1 MSSGGVLR
9 KFPYREEGTPPI
21 LRPTLDV
28 RLAHADL
35 EWSFRALVDTGAP
48 VTFFDYAAAEAL
60 CIDLTRSDA
69 RRGRLTILG
78 GDWDAVFEY
87 VDICLVDDRIY
98 QWQAEVAFVTNPSL
112 RMPFQGV
119 LGTEGFL
126 DKFAVTF
133 DKYYDYFVIERPD
146 NYHERRGRHLED
158 DLMRVEDPEWS
169 PPA

>member
-1 MSSGGVLR
+1 MSGEVLR

-28 RLAHADL
+28 RVAYKDL
-35 EWSFRALVDTGAP
+35 EWSFRALIDTGAP
-48 VTFFDYAAAEAL
+48 VTFFDYAAAQAL
-60 CIDLTRSDA
+60 CIDLQRPDA
-69 RRGRLTILG
+69 RRGKLTVLG

-87 VDICLVDDRIY
+87 VDLSLVEDRTY
-98 QWQAEVAFVTNPSL
+98 EWQAEVAFVTDEGL
-112 RMPFQGV
+112 RMSFQGA

-133 DKYYDYFVIERPD
+133 DKYYDYFVIERPG
-146 NYHERRGRHLED
+146 NFYERIGRHLDD
-158 DLMRVEDPEWS
+158 DLVSAYDPEWA